1 MSDDGEDNGGEWS
14 HSDYIAQRIE
24 AAGELL
30 KYGSL
35 KPKDTALQSRIDR
48 LVDAAVS
55 SMNAT
60 SAETKE
66 IAVLVHEA
74 QKRELKR
81 G

>member
-1 MSDDGEDNGGEWS
+1 MSDDGDEGRSEIYADF
-14 HSDYIAQRIE
+14 IAQRLE

-35 KPKDTALQSRIDR
+35 KPKDADLQSRIDR

-55 SMNAT
+55 SMNAAA
-60 SAETKE
+60 AETKE